1 MKNNRFVC
9 IVTAC
14 ALLAAMMLFMSCAPG
29 VSGNPTP
36 GAPTPSTGQP
46 TPKPHNTPAPTAAP
60 ELTPAP
66 TPDYYWYLD
75 LHHMEDSFPEDI
87 ELANIKPVL
96 TIPLGDGEREIGY
109 KVDGPT
115 IITAST
121 YYMSPDGRTLII
133 YDRANKKFLWFKDQK
148 WIKNTLF
155 QVKPEELTD
164 DPLYQDD
171 SYINPSL
178 FVPFDDK
185 ILISHGGRIS
195 LPNFISID
203 MDGMLLEKYDYPDIE
218 YSSGSRLYVDREKKV
233 RYSVWGYPWHYDY
246 TFSKDASYYNRALP
260 AFIVYNSRN
269 GDYIQENDVNT
280 IIKYHL
286 GKFQHEWA
294 ILTSETDG
302 YKVHEDSLFVD
313 DSLNLYVRLY
323 GDSEDTQAIVKFNKN
338 GKLIGAHCLY
348 EYKKEDGFVDYAGDL
363 FVTEDGRAYMLAV
376 FMDRVELQEIL
387 F

>member
-1 MKNNRFVC
+1 MKNNRLVR

-36 GAPTPSTGQP
+36 GTPTPSTGQP

-75 LHHMEDSFPEDI
+75 LYHMEDSFPEDI

-96 TIPLGDGEREIGY
+96 TIPLGDGEQEIGF

-133 YDRANKKFLWFKDQK
+133 YDNALNRFQCFEDTK
-148 WIKNTLF
+148 WIRNIPF
-155 QVKPEELTD
+155 EIKPEDLTD
-164 DPLYQDD
+164 DPEIQKIPFEPRCIALFSDKLYVTLSNDHYYRQ
-171 SYINPSL
+171 
-178 FVPFDDK
+178 
-185 ILISHGGRIS
+185 
-195 LPNFISID
+195 FISID
-203 MDGMLLEKYDYPDIE
+203 QQGKLAETYDYFNVEDAYPDRLYLDRDRRLR
-218 YSSGSRLYVDREKKV
+218 YSSNGR
-233 RYSVWGYPWHYDY
+233 PWFYDY
-246 TFSKDASYYNRALP
+246 VFSEDGSYYNRALP
-260 AFIVYNSRN
+260 AFSRYTREY
-269 GDYIQENDVNT
+269 GDYIPEQDVNT
-280 IIKYHL
+280 IIEYNH
-286 GKFQHEWA
+286 GKLQHQWK
-294 ILTSETDG
+294 IRVSETG
-302 YKVHEDSLFVD
+302 YFDFTENSLYVD
-313 DSLNLYVRLY
+313 DNLNLYGRLA
-323 GDSEDTQAIVKFNKN
+323 GDAESTQVAVKYDKN